1 MAILL
6 VKRRYIDADRLERL
20 AIGGCDRDQPVLI
33 LVAIPTRRTRD
44 LESEL
49 PEDVRPGL
57 APLDEEVDH
66 ARGPTAGRLILEYGD
81 YECPYSRQVFRA
93 IEYVE
98 QELSGRVRFAF
109 RHFPLVQIHPLA
121 FGAAAAVEAAAMQD
135 CFWAMHELL
144 FQWQQ
149 ALEDDDLRQYAEQL
163 GLDVA
168 RFDEDRVGPDVRRR
182 IRRDV
187 ESGLASEVRG
197 TPTLFIDG
205 VVYVGRY
212 DAASL
217 TEALGR

>member
-1 MAILL
+1 M
-6 VKRRYIDADRLERL
+6 E
-20 AIGGCDRDQPVLI
+20 P
-33 LVAIPTRRTRD
+33 
-44 LESEL
+44 EL

-81 YECPYSRQVFRA
+81 YECSYSRQAFWA
-93 IEYVE
+93 IECVE

-109 RHFPLVQIHPLA
+109 RHFPLVQIHPHA
-121 FGAAAAVEAAAMQD
+121 FGAAAAAEAAALQG

-144 FQWQQ
+144 FQSRKP
-149 ALEDDDLRQYAEQL
+149 LEDDELLRYAERL
-163 GLDVA
+163 GLDIA
-168 RFDEDRVGPDVRRR
+168 RFDDDRVGPDVRRR

-187 ESGLASEVRG
+187 ETGLASAEVRG

-217 TEALGR
+217 RERWADKRSAHS

>member
-1 MAILL
+1 M
-6 VKRRYIDADRLERL
+6 E
-20 AIGGCDRDQPVLI
+20 P
-33 LVAIPTRRTRD
+33 
-44 LESEL
+44 EL

-93 IEYVE
+93 IEHVE

-109 RHFPLVQIHPLA
+109 RHFPLVHTHPHA
-121 FGAAAAVEAAAMQD
+121 FGAAAAAEAAALQD

-144 FQWQQ
+144 FQWQK

-187 ESGLASEVRG
+187 ESGLASAEVRG

-205 VVYVGRY
+205 AVYVGRY
-212 DAASL
+212 DAAGL